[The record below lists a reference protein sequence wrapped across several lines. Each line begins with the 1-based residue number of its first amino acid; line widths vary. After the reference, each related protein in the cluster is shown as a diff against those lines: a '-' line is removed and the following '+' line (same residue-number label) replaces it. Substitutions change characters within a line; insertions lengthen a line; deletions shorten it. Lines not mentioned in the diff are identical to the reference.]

1 MTTASANTPELLWP
15 GIRKIWGTEYKE
27 QPQVYSQVF
36 EMLTSDKVVEK
47 EQGMTGYGTAA
58 VKDQGAPISYDEL
71 YQGFQKEYAH
81 VAYAIGGIVTE
92 ELWEDE
98 QYNHI
103 KKIPKFLAR
112 SMRETEEI
120 MCWNKFNYAFSAA
133 AADLG
138 PDGVALC
145 ANNHPLV
152 VGGTTQ
158 ANIPAVAADLTQTS
172 LEEAIQSLM
181 DYIDDRGLRIM
192 IQPKKLIVPTALTFQ
207 AKKLLK
213 SDQVVGSANNDMN
226 PLKGLFG
233 GDPIVVP
240 YLTDPD
246 AWFLQTD
253 CDDGFKFFRRR
264 AARIRREN
272 EFDTTNLKFATDTRF
287 SVGWTNWR
295 AVYGSAGA

>member
-1 MTTASANTPELLWP
+1 MTTASPNTPDLLWP
-15 GIRKIWGTEYKE
+15 GIRKIWGAEYKKWPE
-27 QPQVYSQVF
+27 LYPQVF
-36 EMLTSDKVVEK
+36 ESLTSDKVVEK

-58 VKDQGAPISYDEL
+58 VKDQGASITYDEL
-71 YQGFQKEYAH
+71 YQGFQKEYVH
-81 VAYAIGGIVTE
+81 VAYGLGGLVTE

-112 SMRETEEI
+112 SLRETEEI
-120 MCWNKFNYAFSAA
+120 ICWNHFNYAFTAGTA
-133 AADLG
+133 YAGA
-138 PDGVALC
+138 DGVSLC
-145 ANNHPLV
+145 NASHPLV

-158 ANIPAVAADLTQTS
+158 TNIPAVAADLTQTS
-172 LEEAIQSLM
+172 LEEAITAIM

-192 IQPKKLIVPTALTFQ
+192 IQPKKLLVPTALTFQ

-213 SDQVVGSANNDMN
+213 SDQVVGNANNDMN

-233 GDPIVVP
+233 GDPVVVP

-246 AWFLQTD
+246 AWFLTTD
-253 CDDGFKFFRRR
+253 ADDSFKFFRRR
-264 AARIRREN
+264 PARLRRDN

-287 SVGWTNWR
+287 STGWTNWR
-295 AVYGSAGA
+295 GVWGSAGA